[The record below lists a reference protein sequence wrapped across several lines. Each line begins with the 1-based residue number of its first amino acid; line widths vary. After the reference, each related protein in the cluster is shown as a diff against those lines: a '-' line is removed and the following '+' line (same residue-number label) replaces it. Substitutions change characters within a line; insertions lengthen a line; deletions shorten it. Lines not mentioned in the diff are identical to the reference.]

1 MEDLI
6 RQHEGVLEVA
16 VIGIPDE
23 RAGEIP
29 GAYVKTEKFSR
40 NTSWS
45 KLDGTFLISKIATLK
60 CDKEASRY
68 RRIGCKYFAI
78 KFLLILSCYGYFY

>member
-29 GAYVKTEKFSR
+29 GAYVIRKNGKVLEKHIM
-40 NTSWS
+40 
-45 KLDGTFLISKIATLK
+45 DGTFLISKIATLK

>member
-29 GAYVKTEKFSR
+29 GAYVIRKNGKVLEKH
-40 NTSWS
+40 
-45 KLDGTFLISKIATLK
+45 IM
-60 CDKEASRY
+60 E
-68 RRIGCKYFAI
+68 
-78 KFLLILSCYGYFY
+78 

>member
-1 MEDLI
+1 MRWFDYFLNVKSCSLLEDLI

-29 GAYVKTEKFSR
+29 GAYVIRKNGKVLEKH
-40 NTSWS
+40 
-45 KLDGTFLISKIATLK
+45 IM
-60 CDKEASRY
+60 E
-68 RRIGCKYFAI
+68 
-78 KFLLILSCYGYFY
+78 